1 MATLL
6 RGGAST
12 NTVSTALL
20 EANSD
25 TFGVDFNEYKVADTR
40 FVRVC
45 VELIGCVLAVFLG
58 THRICHNKK
67 VLAYCLY
74 FVSSACLLWATF
86 YRQYY
91 LHYTPVAHA
100 IKSEGS
106 LMKDYLFVSMAS
118 WILSLFLESTL
129 SARFLNLLKR
139 IFRGEYRVRWS
150 CGMIVALV
158 VTAVCTVNSLYL
170 TLKLQEAVK
179 LSLRN
184 VSSNISVLG
193 FLYVANRMRCF
204 RQFMEGVTFITELAT
219 KWQNRTSKML
229 FGRIALML
237 FVLLF
242 HHSILIYSFV
252 TQKPHVWRVEHY
264 FNSVSL
270 SVDVLFRLCVCLWA
284 IHNSCCFAD
293 PEHGDLEACVDH
305 AQDEMVVSSI
315 SITTYF
321 MHHNRLQDE
330 MVVSSIS
337 ITAYFMH
344 HNQLY
349 PHNQC
354 IELANQHL
362 NRTYVQQLFL
372 IQPFPPPSHEINHPL
387 TKSIVLVVAPFLLT
401 NLETYPQ
408 SESGYLLTSSTI
420 TGRLEHLSS
429 ITILHTKAEL
439 VPPSNINIPSLHG
452 SELAM

>member
-1 MATLL
+1 MRKSHDSYVTLHSIPTSS
-6 RGGAST
+6 GGAST
-12 NTVSTALL
+12 NTVSTTLLRHIPTQPTRPL

-45 VELIGCVLAVFLG
+45 VEFIVCALAVFLG

-86 YRQYY
+86 YRRYY

-118 WILSLFLESTL
+118 WISSLFLESTL

-150 CGMIVALV
+150 CGMIVVLV
-158 VTAVCTVNSLYL
+158 ITAVCTVNSLYL
-170 TLKLQEAVK
+170 TLKLQEAVR
-179 LSLRN
+179 LSLRY
-184 VSSNISVLG
+184 VSSDISVLG

-204 RQFMEGVTFITELAT
+204 RQFMEGFTFITGLAT

-293 PEHGDLEACVDH
+293 PEHGDLEACIDH
-305 AQDEMVVSSI
+305 AQDEMVVP
-315 SITTYF
+315 
-321 MHHNRLQDE
+321 
-330 MVVSSIS
+330 SIS

-344 HNQLY
+344 
-349 PHNQC
+349 HNQC

-387 TKSIVLVVAPFLLT
+387 TKSIVLVGPPFLLT

-439 VPPSNINIPSLHG
+439 VPPSNINIPLLHG
-452 SELAM
+452 SELAI